1 MLKIEI
7 PKHKE
12 KTSSE
17 VSSAP
22 ERDEIRSI
30 EGQMEE
36 EKIDKVTFTVFEKTE
51 NLFFSIS
58 DINVFVII
66 DVLFYLDN

>member
-7 PKHKE
+7 RQNME

-22 ERDEIRSI
+22 EKDEIRSI

-36 EKIDKVTFTVFEKTE
+36 EKIDKVTFTVFGKTE
-51 NLFFSIS
+51 N
-58 DINVFVII
+58 
-66 DVLFYLDN
+66 